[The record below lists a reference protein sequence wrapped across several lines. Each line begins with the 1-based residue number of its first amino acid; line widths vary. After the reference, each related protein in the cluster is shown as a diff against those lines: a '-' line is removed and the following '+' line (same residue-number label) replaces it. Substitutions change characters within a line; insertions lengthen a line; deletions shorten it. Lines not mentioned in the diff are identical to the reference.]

1 MKKILAHGSTAQPTN
16 EAYAGSAV
24 TEGHR
29 LKSVW
34 QAGSHLLTTVV
45 AGAAL
50 LCAVPAQAQN
60 ATNADIVYQGW
71 LNAYLIRSNGETYF
85 CNSLSDRSMA
95 FMWGQAYMIT
105 GVEDAY
111 EKNLGAD
118 RKQLISDLLNTF
130 LKQNTADLSWDSW
143 NDDIAWATIALI
155 RGYQIT
161 GNTTYLNAATQAFN
175 MAYNRGWDN
184 TYGGGIW
191 ENMAD
196 KNASSGNKGGLS
208 NWTFVIAGSFI
219 YQSTGNIDY
228 LNKSEAIYA
237 WAHAN
242 VIDNT
247 TGRVY
252 EAIGVNG
259 RGGDDNTYNSG
270 LAVNAANSLY
280 KLTNNT
286 GYYNDAVLYAQH
298 VINKYPILP
307 EDHPANGDFGADQFV
322 RGLSNFARQNN
333 LWNKYWQYLENNA
346 AAAWNT
352 RRTDSNLSHNNWTTQ
367 TPTGELRAME
377 AEGSV
382 VVQAVSQISPITGV
396 HVVVSAQSALTLD
409 NASLNTAA
417 AGALLWGWN
426 GGNAQKWNFSANSDG
441 SWTIASQYSGQVL
454 DDPAFSTTNGTQID
468 QYPANGGSNQH
479 WWVDQQSDGSYKIW
493 NKSSGLVLDTASAT
507 VNGKPLIQWAW
518 NGGNQQRWFL
528 K

>member
-1 MKKILAHGSTAQPTN
+1 MKNIHSCPDHEFTAETPRRFAGAVRLRLKPVGSTA
-16 EAYAGSAV
+16 ARLLVALVASA
-24 TEGHR
+24 TLLGP
-29 LKSVW
+29 
-34 QAGSHLLTTVV
+34 QA
-45 AGAAL
+45 
-50 LCAVPAQAQN
+50 AQAQN
-60 ATNADIVYQGW
+60 GTNADIVYQGW
-71 LNAYLIRSNGETYF
+71 LDAYLVRSGGKTFF
-85 CNSLSDRSMA
+85 CNSLTDRSMA

-111 EKNLGAD
+111 EKNHSAD
-118 RKQLISDLLNTF
+118 RKQLVGDLLDTY
-130 LKQNTADLSWDSW
+130 LQQNTADLSWDSW
-143 NDDIAWATIALI
+143 NDDVAWAAIALI

-161 GNTTYLNAATQAFN
+161 GRQTYLSAATQAFN
-175 MAYNRGWDN
+175 MAYNRGWD
-184 TYGGGIW
+184 TKYGGGIW

-196 KNASSGNKGGLS
+196 KDQASGNKGGLS
-208 NWTFVIAGSFI
+208 NWTFVIAGAMI
-219 YQSTGNIDY
+219 YQSTGDVGY
-228 LNKSEAIYA
+228 LTKSKAIYA

-242 VIDNT
+242 VVDNT

-270 LAVNAANSLY
+270 LALNAANSLY
-280 KLTNNT
+280 KLTNDI

-333 LWNKYWQYLENNA
+333 LWTTYWQYLENNA

-367 TPTGELRAME
+367 TDRSNLRAME

-382 VVQAVSQISPITGV
+382 VVQAVSQISPITGA
-396 HVVVSAQSALTLD
+396 HVIVSVQNGMTID
-409 NASLNTAA
+409 NASLITSG
-417 AGALLWGWN
+417 AGTVLWGWN
-426 GGNAQKWNFSANSDG
+426 GGKAQTWVFSSNADN
-441 SWTIASQYSGQVL
+441 SWTITSQYSGQVL
-454 DDPAFSTTNGTQID
+454 DDPAYSAKDGTQIG
-468 QYPANGGSNQH
+468 QYPANGGDNQH

-493 NKSSGLVLDTASAT
+493 NKSSGRALDTSSAT
-507 VNGKPLIQWAW
+507 ANGKPVVQWAW